1 VAAFARGTSR
11 VRGAEALR
19 GKESDRIRA
28 ICLELSALG
37 AQVEEH
43 GDGFSVHGSG
53 GLRGG
58 AVRSHGDHR
67 LALALAV
74 AGMGASGPVEV
85 EGNEV
90 MEESFPGFIE
100 KVRGLEAQA
109 A

>member
-1 VAAFARGTSR
+1 
-11 VRGAEALR
+11 
-19 GKESDRIRA
+19 
-28 ICLELSALG
+28 
-37 AQVEEH
+37 
-43 GDGFSVHGSG
+43 
-53 GLRGG
+53 
-58 AVRSHGDHR
+58 

-100 KVRGLEAQA
+100 MVRGLEAQA